1 MKQFKIIMTGV
12 ALMVAMSAWA
22 ADYTVSG
29 QYVTI
34 PVKNVKAGGAQ
45 VVRLQVVNDN
55 IIRVQA
61 TSEAQL
67 PEKQSLIIVPQTAK
81 PKFTVTDGDKVSV
94 KADNVEAR
102 VDKETGAVTFYDAN
116 GKQLLKEAEDG
127 KNFKPFRVPDRE
139 IGVDVAKV
147 PEAQRNGLTWHLLF
161 DSPYSPREESFYGLG
176 QVVGFLFILPFWQ
189 SGGLSAAE
197 PCLQTLRQAG

>member
-1 MKQFKIIMTGV
+1 LSKTTKKKYYEMKFIRTITTGV
-12 ALMVAMSAWA
+12 LACMAVAVMA
-22 ADYTVSG
+22 ADYTTEG

-34 PVKNVKAGGAQ
+34 PVKKVKAGGAQ

-81 PKFTVTDGDKVSV
+81 PKFTVTDGDRVSV
-94 KADNVEAR
+94 KAANVEAR

-127 KNFKPFRVPDRE
+127 KTFKPFRVPDR
-139 IGVDVAKV
+139 
-147 PEAQRNGLTWHLLF
+147 
-161 DSPYSPREESFYGLG
+161 
-176 QVVGFLFILPFWQ
+176 
-189 SGGLSAAE
+189 
-197 PCLQTLRQAG
+197 